1 MLRAVR
7 PECLNV
13 VHVFDG
19 LERVKAYVLVCRPV
33 MVKFFFRKKNFL
45 FATLLAFLTFF
56 TLLKDAIFSA
66 IQFKLLL
73 VTIT

>member
-19 LERVKAYVLVCRPV
+19 LEKVNAYVLICRPV
-33 MVKFFFRKKNFL
+33 MVKIFFRKDFL
-45 FATLLAFLTFF
+45 FATLRAFPTFF
-56 TLLKDAIFSA
+56 TLLKEAVFCVIR
-66 IQFKLLL
+66 
-73 VTIT
+73 V